1 MNGYRD
7 RVLEV
12 DLSSGLFHVM
22 SLPQEM
28 YRDYLG
34 GAGIAARLLWDRFG
48 PALAGLDPLAPENP
62 LIFMTGPLTETGL
75 PSCNRSTCSS
85 LSPLTGI
92 WGESN
97 LGGYF
102 GPELKF
108 AGYDGVIVMGAA
120 AHPVWLVIDDDR
132 VELLD
137 AAGLWG
143 LDTYEIYERL
153 SPADGPAAEGTAGG
167 TVSDGPGAGAP
178 SRTRFQVLAI
188 GPAGENGVRF
198 AGITHNR
205 HHVFGR
211 AGMGCVM
218 GSKKLKAIAVRGSRR
233 SPFPLADPERFQ
245 AVRKGLVAKQGENI
259 AIEGLRAFG
268 TQSGFD
274 VGLVTGDVPMKNW
287 AIGEWEGADRVNSA
301 TYADTI
307 LVRGRTCYACPV
319 VCKREVE
326 VKEDPYRMGPGPGP
340 EYETVA
346 NFGPMILNNSLPA
359 IARASEL
366 CNRYGMD
373 TITLG
378 STIAFA
384 IDCWEQGRIGP
395 AETGG
400 TELRWGDADLLL
412 ELIHKTARGEGFGRD
427 LGLGSAALARRWGA
441 EDLCTAV
448 KGLEAPAH
456 DPRGAHGLGLA
467 YATGARGA
475 DHVNCMTYAYEGGTA
490 LFPALGYVDPPEGQS
505 SEGKAEKVFQ
515 FQNLGQVFY
524 GAAAVCHLGGFAF
537 TEEDLLE
544 MLAAVT
550 GVERSLQDL
559 LRLGERVWLLK
570 RVISNLRGVTAQDD
584 FLPKKLRT
592 PLSEGGAAGS
602 IPDMDRMLA
611 EYYPL
616 RGLDA
621 QGRPTRD
628 CLGRVGLAEPAIL
641 EALGLN

>member
-1 MNGYRD
+1 MYGYRN

-12 DLSSGLFHVM
+12 DLSSGRSRSA
-22 SLPQEM
+22 SLPEELH
-28 YRDYLG
+28 RDYLG

-48 PALAGLDPLAPENP
+48 AGLSDLDPLAPENP

-108 AGYDGVIVMGAA
+108 AGYDGVIVTGAA
-120 AHPVWLVIDDDR
+120 ERPVCLIIDDDR
-132 VELLD
+132 VELRD
-137 AAGLWG
+137 AADLWG
-143 LDTYEIYERL
+143 LDTYEVYERL
-153 SPADGPAAEGTAGG
+153 SPADGPAAAG
-167 TVSDGPGAGAP
+167 P
-178 SRTRFQVLAI
+178 SRTRFQVLAV

-233 SPFPLADPERFQ
+233 SPFPLADQERFQ
-245 AVRKGLVAKQGENI
+245 AVRKGLAAKQGESV
-259 AIEGLRAFG
+259 AIEGLRVFG

-287 AIGEWEGADRVNSA
+287 SIGEWEGTDRVNSA

-307 LVRGRTCYACPV
+307 LLRGRTCYACPV

-326 VKEDPYRMGPGPGP
+326 VKDGPYRMGPGPGP

-346 NFGPMILNNSLPA
+346 NFGPMVLNDNLPA

-395 AETGG
+395 SETGG
-400 TELRWGDADLLL
+400 MELHWGNADLLL
-412 ELIHKTARGEGFGRD
+412 DLIEKTARGEGFGRD
-427 LGLGSAALARRWGA
+427 LGRGSAALAERWGA

-456 DPRGAHGLGLA
+456 DPRGAHGLGLS

-475 DHVNCMTYAYEGGTA
+475 DHVNCMTYSYESGTA
-490 LFPALGYVDPPEGQS
+490 MFPALGYMDPPEGQT
-505 SEGKAEKVFQ
+505 SEGKAEKVYQ

-584 FLPKKLRT
+584 FLPRKLRT
-592 PLSEGGAAGS
+592 PLREGGAAGS
-602 IPDMDRMLA
+602 IPDVDRMLA

-616 RGLDA
+616 RGLDE
-621 QGRPTRD
+621 QGRPTREA
-628 CLGRVGLAEPAIL
+628 LERVGLADPGIL
-641 EALGLN
+641 EALGLA